1 MSSTLTARSV
11 LYIASTRGHIQV
23 ARISHYYEQPS
34 RSARPADLAPRLVEQ
49 MSYTY
54 TGEEAEGHVQHQGT
68 FLAAAATGW
77 LVSNHNY

>member
-1 MSSTLTARSV
+1 
-11 LYIASTRGHIQV
+11 
-23 ARISHYYEQPS
+23 
-34 RSARPADLAPRLVEQ
+34 

-68 FLAAAATGW
+68 FLVAAATGW